1 MKAYQ
6 DLMAFEYET
15 QALSQISG
23 RLSWDQ
29 ETVMPRG
36 SSKQRSEEM
45 AAIESV
51 LHARRTDDRLGEWL
65 AAINTRDLKT
75 VERAQVREIS
85 RSFERSC
92 KIP

>member
-15 QALSQISG
+15 QALSQIAG

-65 AAINTRDLKT
+65 AAINTRDLKLLN
-75 VERAQVREIS
+75 VLRYVKSLVVLNDLVKFR
-85 RSFERSC
+85 
-92 KIP
+92 